1 MRHWAPL
8 PLVGRDMEVVGN
20 HSYNTNRTQI
30 LKGEQMFDIFVHQ
43 KNYNLAS
50 IKDTNQEEAIDKNT

>member
-1 MRHWAPL
+1 M
-8 PLVGRDMEVVGN
+8 GRDMEVVGN